1 MRKFLASLLLL
12 TSIFSCSLSH
22 ADEFEDI
29 LWYHYGG
36 EKIDPRALDTTI
48 TEVLKTLPNGN
59 ITGMHD
65 LVFETLVV
73 ETRAGSFSY
82 KAAAENW
89 QNYGIAQIRADTAEW
104 FLGMLFERDRARFS
118 EIYKYYD
125 PEQTIEHNLM
135 VNVPFSIALCAEL
148 YAWRLKGKPI
158 DTLHKRAIAWK
169 TYYNTSKG
177 AGTVEGYKKRVLS
190 WV

>member
-1 MRKFLASLLLL
+1 MKKILASLLLL
-12 TSIFSCSLSH
+12 TSVFSTPLVQ
-22 ADEFEDI
+22 ANEFEDI

-36 EKIDPRALDTTI
+36 EPIGPEVLDNTI
-48 TEVLKTLPNGN
+48 TEVLKTLPNGS

-65 LVFETLVV
+65 LVLETLVV

-82 KAAAENW
+82 DAAAKNW
-89 QNYGIAQIRADTAEW
+89 QNYGIAQIRADTAMW
-104 FLGMLFERDRARFS
+104 FLGMLFERDKVRFGS
-118 EIYKYYD
+118 IYKYYD
-125 PEQTIEHNLM
+125 PEQTMEHNLL

-169 TYYNTSKG
+169 QYYNTSKG
-177 AGTVEGYKKRVLS
+177 VGTVEGYMKRVLS